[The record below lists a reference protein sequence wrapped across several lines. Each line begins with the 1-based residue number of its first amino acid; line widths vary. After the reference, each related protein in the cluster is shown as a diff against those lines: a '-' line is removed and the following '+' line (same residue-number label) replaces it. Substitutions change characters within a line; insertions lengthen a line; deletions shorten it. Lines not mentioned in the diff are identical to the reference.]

1 MNIIR
6 LNGNNLNC
14 VYNIHK
20 FKLFPFVSVKL
31 STILSTNSYFPMQ
44 ELENSEYQLVKYSSN
59 EYWAEKFCA
68 IDRKWHNSLLHSILH
83 FISPFISPKLI
94 FFSFSLIFFAFCA
107 FLTLIHSKYAVFK
120 LKNRLLQKKKD
131 WYRYLSFQ
139 QIYNRCLSLWSVL
152 ISCENIGLV

>member
-1 MNIIR
+1 MII
-6 LNGNNLNC
+6 N
-14 VYNIHK
+14 Y
-20 FKLFPFVSVKL
+20 VSVC
-31 STILSTNSYFPMQ
+31 YFPMQ
-44 ELENSEYQLVKYSSN
+44 EMENIEYQLVKYSSN

-83 FISPFISPKLI
+83 FFSPFISPKLI

-107 FLTLIHSKYAVFK
+107 FLTLIHSKYTVFL
-120 LKNRLLQKKKD
+120 LKNSLLQKKKD